1 MLQAYL
7 NSCAFFLGFI
17 ALLSHLNPRD
27 DWQLRQA
34 GWRGL
39 IFATLGWPV
48 VLIGVALVVA
58 RRHK

>member
-7 NSCAFFLGFI
+7 VGCGYFLGFI
-17 ALLSHLNPRD
+17 ALLSHLNPQD

-39 IFATLGWPV
+39 ILATLTWPA
-48 VLIGVALVVA
+48 VLIGVAFVVA
-58 RRHK
+58 RRHR